1 MISVTQSQPQS
12 KNTKCSLFWGMWWT
26 MVQTLLGYK
35 SFFVPCIHHEY
46 AAQWESQCSSL
57 GYQTDLWCSS
67 GCVQVTSILI
77 NNDPPKGDW
86 GQQFGYAQKILCH
99 ASFDGKLSS
108 QANKE
113 RLISK
118 ESARQDQQWGKSVSE
133 GKMVLILWPVSDD
146 RVMVTVSLSPQLLV
160 SLPPMA
166 QA

>member
-26 MVQTLLGYK
+26 MVQIHLGYE
-35 SFFVPCIHHEY
+35 SFFVPCIHHVY
-46 AAQWESQCSSL
+46 AAHWESQRSSL
-57 GYQTDLWCSS
+57 CYQTDLWCSS
-67 GCVQVTSILI
+67 ACVQVTSILI

-86 GQQFGYAQKILCH
+86 GRQFGYAQKILYH

-118 ESARQDQQWGKSVSE
+118 VSARQDQQWGKSVTVK
-133 GKMVLILWPVSDD
+133 GKWSSSCGHYL
-146 RVMVTVSLSPQLLV
+146 VMVMVSLNPQLFV
-160 SLPPMA
+160 SLPLMA